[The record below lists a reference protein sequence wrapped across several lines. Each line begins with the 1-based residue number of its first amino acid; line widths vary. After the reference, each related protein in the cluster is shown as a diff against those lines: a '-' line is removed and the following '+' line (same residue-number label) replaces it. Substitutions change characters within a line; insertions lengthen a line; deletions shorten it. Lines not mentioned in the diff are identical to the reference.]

1 MTVTEQIIRH
11 VRTLPE
17 PIQAEILDFV
27 EYLESK
33 TERAQNGGT
42 DWSHFSLSQAMRG
55 MESESS
61 SYTLNDVKESL
72 S

>member
-1 MTVTEQIIRH
+1 MTVTEQIIEH
-11 VRTLPE
+11 VKILPE
-17 PIQAEILDFV
+17 AVQAEILNFV

-33 TERAQNGGT
+33 TEKAKNEKTQ
-42 DWSHFSLSQAMRG
+42 WSDFSLSQAMRG

-61 SYTLNDVKESL
+61 PYSLADIKENL